1 MIPARRMRD
10 HGHTAELRPRLERC
24 YERLKRS
31 RKTAPLVAVVQRF
44 VEIDGSALSGLVSI
58 QLFTTVIPLIII
70 GFAYVS
76 GFASD
81 ASVGDLF
88 IRALGLHHPL
98 DDRVREAFGAPSGVQ
113 HVWTFLGLSAFLVWG
128 IPMAIRVAQMFA
140 QAWRRPQFGMAEKLG
155 RGAAWFILYLATMD
169 ARERIGFAGHHAAG
183 IRAALLIVSLVPV
196 WIFWSLTPMLL
207 VRDGGRGWK
216 YHLLAGL
223 AGVVID
229 GIVVVAVVRLA
240 FPILLRGWT
249 GFGPMGVAMTL
260 MTWCAVVAT
269 GWVII
274 ACTGAIIWER
284 NVPAGIGSEFQAA
297 TSPKDDETV
306 RSADA
311 SKEFARDP
319 TSGDRVHE
327 RSSTCC

>member
-1 MIPARRMRD
+1 MHEQNHAVESRARREQYYD
-10 HGHTAELRPRLERC
+10 
-24 YERLKRS
+24 RLKRS
-31 RKTAPLVAVVQRF
+31 RKTALLVAVVKRF

-76 GFASD
+76 GFASN

-88 IRALGLHHPL
+88 IRTLGLHHPF
-98 DDRVREAFGAPSGVQ
+98 DDRVREAFGTASGVQ
-113 HVWTFLGLSAFLVWG
+113 HVWTFLGLGAFLVWG
-128 IPMAIRVAQMFA
+128 IPMAMRVAAIFA
-140 QAWRRPQFGMAEKLG
+140 QAWRRPQFGMAERLG
-155 RGAAWFILYLATMD
+155 RGTVWFVLFLATMD
-169 ARERIGFAGHHAAG
+169 AHERIGFAGQHGAG

-207 VRDGGRGWK
+207 VRDGGRGCK

-223 AGVVID
+223 GGVVID
-229 GIVVVAVVRLA
+229 GILVVAVVRLA

-269 GWVII
+269 GWVVI

-284 NVPAGIGSEFQAA
+284 NAPAEIIREIQTAE
-297 TSPKDDETV
+297 KHDETTLP
-306 RSADA
+306 A
-311 SKEFARDP
+311 EARNA
-319 TSGDRVHE
+319 
-327 RSSTCC
+327 